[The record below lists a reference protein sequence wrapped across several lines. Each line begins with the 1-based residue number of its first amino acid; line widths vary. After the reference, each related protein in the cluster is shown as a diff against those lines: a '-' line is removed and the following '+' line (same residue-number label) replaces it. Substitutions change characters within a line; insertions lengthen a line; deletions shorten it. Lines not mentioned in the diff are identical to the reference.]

1 MSNNSRNTV
10 PPPAPT
16 QGSHHNHRDASDPVL
31 GLSASA
37 TSTRIGSS
45 ARPDV
50 ARLLEA
56 RRLKEVGH
64 D

>member
-1 MSNNSRNTV
+1 MLRWATL
-10 PPPAPT
+10 PA
-16 QGSHHNHRDASDPVL
+16 QRRLELDRLL
-31 GLSASA
+31 GQMM
-37 TSTRIGSS
+37 
-45 ARPDV
+45 